1 MKKTTLWSR
10 TKIST
15 LSTLLL
21 GMMVMAG
28 IFFTTA
34 FSLIKSDT
42 QNIQEHWHHYQ
53 QATTPDQS
61 KHHAQLLEIQITEV
75 NQLTTYFIVAV
86 LLAVIAFIILMY
98 ATLIGKIA
106 RPLQRMQKGITE
118 ITQTNDFSTQLPIQY
133 QDEVGQVLQS
143 FNHLTQNLKNVF
155 DETNQQLAKVANGQF
170 DQQVKVE
177 VGGDLLRF
185 KDNVNASIQSVSHT
199 MHSLEL
205 VVDAIAQGDFS
216 VRMDSAV
223 KGELKEKVDHAMISM
238 DQVVDNI
245 NHVMQQVSNCELRQ
259 RIEVTAYGRMDEL
272 KTYIN
277 NALNT
282 LENGLEAINSSIQS
296 LSEQNLT
303 FHIEGE
309 FSGEMELVKNQLN
322 HTTRK
327 LNDTLLTVNQTSAMV
342 NQNVALISDGN
353 QSLAQR
359 TQQQAA
365 AIEQTAS
372 TMEQM
377 TASVT
382 QSADNALRASQLTQD
397 TRRLASDGADV
408 MRSSVDSMQ
417 KIQSSSIRISDI
429 VGLIDSIAFQTNLL
443 ALNAAVEAARAG
455 EQGRGFAVVAGE
467 VRNLAQKS
475 SEAAKDIRDLIDEVV
490 EQVNQGADQLDE
502 TNEAFERINQGIQQV
517 NDIVMEITATTKE
530 QAAGIQQVNQVIGEL
545 DDGIQQN
552 ARMVEESSR
561 NSMQLLEQANQ
572 LNDEVHLFEF
582 DETPARLPN
591 P

>member
-1 MKKTTLWSR
+1 VKKTSLWSR

-21 GMMVMAG
+21 AMMVMAG

-42 QNIQEHWHHYQ
+42 QTIQEHWHQYQ
-53 QATTPDQS
+53 EANTPEQS
-61 KHHAQLLEIQITEV
+61 KHHAELLETQIIEV

-118 ITQTNDFSTQLPIQY
+118 ITQSNDFSTQLPIQY

-155 DETNQQLAKVANGQF
+155 DETNQQLDKVANGQF
-170 DQQVKVE
+170 DQQVRVE

-185 KDNVNASIQSVSHT
+185 KNNVNASIQSVSHT

-245 NHVMQQVSNCELRQ
+245 NHVMQQVSNCELRE
-259 RIEVTAYGRMDEL
+259 RIEVNAFGRMDEL
-272 KTYIN
+272 KRYIN

-282 LENGLEAINSSIQS
+282 LENGLDAINSSIQS

-303 FHIEGE
+303 FHIDGQ

-327 LNDTLLTVNQTSAMV
+327 LNNTLQTVNQTSEMV
-342 NQNVALISDGN
+342 NQNVTLISDGN
-353 QSLAQR
+353 QALAQR

-475 SEAAKDIRDLIDEVV
+475 SEAAKDIRNLIDEVV

-545 DDGIQQN
+545 DNGIQQN

-582 DETPARLPN
+582 DEAPARLPN